1 MRKLLFCLLLL
12 SSTVFSATKDAKV
25 DKILILKSARKLQL
39 LRGKDVVKEYRVA
52 LGKSPAGAKERQGD
66 GKTPEGSYVIDYR
79 NKNSQFHRS
88 LHISYPNAT
97 DKTRARILGVDPG
110 GDVFIHGLMNGYGWI
125 GAAHRTKDWT
135 LGCIA
140 VTNEEIEEIW
150 KLVPDGTPVE
160 IRP

>member
-1 MRKLLFCLLLL
+1 MRKLFLCLLLL
-12 SSTVFSATKDAKV
+12 SSTVFSDTNDAKV
-25 DKILILKSARKLQL
+25 DKILIVKSQRKLQL
-39 LRGKDVVKEYRVA
+39 LSGARVMKEYRVA
-52 LGKSPAGAKERQGD
+52 LGNSPVGAKERQGD
-66 GKTPEGSYVIDYR
+66 GKTPEGNYVIDFR
-79 NKNSQFHRS
+79 NRNSRFHRS
-88 LHISYPNAT
+88 LHISYPNAL
-97 DKTRARILGVDPG
+97 DRARAKKLGVDPG

-125 GAAHRTKDWT
+125 GAAHRSKDWT

>member
-1 MRKLLFCLLLL
+1 MRKVLVSLLLL
-12 SSTVFSATKDAKV
+12 SSIGFADTKDAKIDRV
-25 DKILILKSARKLQL
+25 LVLKSARKLQL
-39 LRGKDVVKEYRVA
+39 LHGKDVVKEYRVA
-52 LGKSPAGAKERQGD
+52 LGNSPTGAKERQGD
-66 GKTPEGSYVIDYR
+66 GKTPEGNYVIDFR
-79 NKNSQFHRS
+79 NRNSLFHRS
-88 LHISYPNAT
+88 LHISYPSAV
-97 DKTRARILGVDPG
+97 DRARAKKLGVDPG

-150 KLVPDGTPVE
+150 RLVPDGTPVE

>member
-1 MRKLLFCLLLL
+1 MRKLLVLLLL
-12 SSTVFSATKDAKV
+12 LGSIGVADTKDAKV

-39 LRGKDVVKEYRVA
+39 LSGRDVVKEYRVA
-52 LGKSPAGAKERQGD
+52 LGHAPTGPKERQGD
-66 GKTPEGSYVIDYR
+66 GRTPEGTYVIDYR

-88 LHISYPNAT
+88 LHISYPNAA
-97 DKTRARILGVDPG
+97 DKARARRLGVNPG
-110 GDVFIHGLMNGYGWI
+110 GEVFIHGLMNGYGWI

-140 VTNEEIEEIW
+140 VTNEEIDEIW

>member
-1 MRKLLFCLLLL
+1 MRKLFLCLLL
-12 SSTVFSATKDAKV
+12 SSTVFSATKDVKV
-25 DKILILKSARKLQL
+25 DKILIFKSARKLQL
-39 LRGKDVVKEYRVA
+39 LSGKDVVKEYRVA
-52 LGKSPAGAKERQGD
+52 LGNTPTGAKERQGD
-66 GKTPEGSYVIDYR
+66 GKTPEGNYVIDYR

-88 LHISYPNAT
+88 LHISYPNAV
-97 DKTRARILGVDPG
+97 DRARAKRLGIDPG

-140 VTNEEIEEIW
+140 VTNKEIEEIW
-150 KLVPDGTPVE
+150 KLVPDGTQVE